1 MSEER
6 LDTQSDSIICF
17 SPVVQTRV
25 KPHDWSFCVP
35 RYAKLPVVYKPQR
48 VGMVVHW
55 HPSGLVK
62 AITLLHTP
70 RDDFFLENTDD
81 KGMYPTYTVSR

>member
-1 MSEER
+1 
-6 LDTQSDSIICF
+6 
-17 SPVVQTRV
+17 
-25 KPHDWSFCVP
+25 
-35 RYAKLPVVYKPQR
+35 
-48 VGMVVHW
+48 MVVHW

-81 KGMYPTYTVSR
+81 KGTYSRPIRLC